1 MEWDPNTITVAV
13 VNVSC
18 YSIFAAPSI
27 IELCF
32 GWRRLLIACR
42 AVIYYWA
49 SALSHPKQLVCILN
63 A

>member
-18 YSIFAAPSI
+18 YSIFAAASI
-27 IELCF
+27 IELYF

-42 AVIYYWA
+42 AVIYHWA
-49 SALSHPKQLVCILN
+49 TVHSHPEQLVCILN
-63 A
+63 T